1 VDDWD
6 QTSLYMQS
14 MRSLLPDGS
23 SISDEELAHFKINSI
38 GGLEITK
45 AGQRAGFG
53 IQFHKAVSD
62 MESNMAV
69 DRKAVI
75 TRELERLQAELFE
88 IEQYGEDNYDDN
100 TVLVFDMKFPN
111 TETIF
116 TYAAIKKDSAW
127 FITGVQ
133 TGQYK
138 TWAQLVSFWKD
149 RVVSI
154 HKVATF
160 DEVFIRETSQ
170 NKGVLEGEVLDKDTD
185 YDKPEYNPQA

>member
-6 QTSLYMQS
+6 QASLYMQA
-14 MRSLLPDGS
+14 MRNLLPDGS
-23 SISDEELAHFKINSI
+23 VISDEELARFKIN
-38 GGLEITK
+38 
-45 AGQRAGFG
+45 
-53 IQFHKAVSD
+53 
-62 MESNMAV
+62 
-69 DRKAVI
+69 
-75 TRELERLQAELFE
+75 
-88 IEQYGEDNYDDN
+88 
-100 TVLVFDMKFPN
+100 
-111 TETIF
+111 TIF
-116 TYAAIKKDSAW
+116 TYAAIKKEGNW

-138 TWAQLVSFWKD
+138 SWSQLVSFWKD
-149 RVVSI
+149 KVVSI

>member
-6 QTSLYMQS
+6 QASLYMQA
-14 MRSLLPDGS
+14 MRNLLPDGS
-23 SISDEELAHFKINSI
+23 VISDEELARFKINRI

-45 AGQRAGFG
+45 AGQVQLLGLDVH
-53 IQFHKAVSD
+53 QYTEEL
-62 MESNMAV
+62 ESNMAV

-100 TVLVFDMKFPN
+100 TVLVFDMKFP
-111 TETIF
+111 THDTIF
-116 TYAAIKKDSAW
+116 TYAAIKKEGNW

-138 TWAQLVSFWKD
+138 SWSQLVSFWKD
-149 RVVSI
+149 KVVSI